1 MTQQASTP
9 DALIER
15 LRARTAGPK
24 CNADGTYTVGNCPP
38 DALCREAAA
47 EIERLRDELNLCCAL
62 KLEYQQQAAGGIERL
77 CAEIERLRAD
87 AARYRWLR
95 DLRCNSVSVSRDDD
109 HACNYMTA
117 SEWIDNNADWYVD
130 DNPEEVQRMRDTNTI
145 WRLQVYPNTPVG
157 FNVWN
162 GSTLDSAIDA
172 AMRDAL

>member
-47 EIERLRDELNLCCAL
+47 EIERLR
-62 KLEYQQQAAGGIERL
+62 
-77 CAEIERLRAD
+77 AD

-95 DLRCNSVSVSRDDD
+95 ATTNWVSSKGERINVR
-109 HACNYMTA
+109 
-117 SEWIDNNADWYVD
+117 
-130 DNPEEVQRMRDTNTI
+130 DNPEL
-145 WRLQVYPNTPVG
+145 W
-157 FNVWN
+157 
-162 GSTLDSAIDA
+162 DSAIDA
-172 AMRDAL
+172 AMRDAP

>member
-47 EIERLRDELNLCCAL
+47 EIERLL
-62 KLEYQQQAAGGIERL
+62 
-77 CAEIERLRAD
+77 AD

-95 DLRCNSVSVSRDDD
+95 DTECSIDVFGN
-109 HACNYMTA
+109 ACALTM
-117 SEWIDNNADWYVD
+117 
-130 DNPEEVQRMRDTNTI
+130 
-145 WRLQVYPNTPVG
+145 
-157 FNVWN
+157 
-162 GSTLDSAIDA
+162 DSAIDA
-172 AMRDAL
+172 AMRDAPNDRAHRRDGSAADGTSGAATC